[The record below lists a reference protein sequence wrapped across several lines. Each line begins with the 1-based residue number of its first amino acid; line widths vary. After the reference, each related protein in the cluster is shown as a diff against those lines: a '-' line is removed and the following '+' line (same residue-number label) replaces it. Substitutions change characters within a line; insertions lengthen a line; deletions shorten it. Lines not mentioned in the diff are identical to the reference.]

1 MNDLCW
7 KCFGGINRFVKL
19 AREIISLYGNSL
31 FSFEQYDNYIHVTA
45 RRARYIQMHV
55 PVAK

>member
-1 MNDLCW
+1 MLEMFW
-7 KCFGGINRFVKL
+7 GTTPINQFVKL

-45 RRARYIQMHV
+45 RRARY
-55 PVAK
+55 KYTYL